1 MSKVKNE
8 GFSLGNL
15 DDILDDKTP
24 PALEGGLPAGLEKP
38 DAGTN
43 NKTTPPKTE
52 ELDEE
57 EEDDT
62 EDPPVDDDEEDAE
75 DGDDDGEDVDDYALP
90 IAEEVFKELGFDFE
104 FNAKDFAEEFGTGAT
119 GIKNFIKEIINQNSK
134 PTFENETAEKY
145 YKFLA
150 EGGNPEDLS
159 SLLSSKTSFSA
170 IKTEDLVDD
179 EDLQKKVYSEYLKI
193 TNPAKDKEWINK
205 KIQRAETTGTL
216 EDEAGDALDSVVEH
230 YKSQETAILEKNSK
244 AEAAKKAEIEAFWK
258 TEAEE
263 IGKADKIADVK
274 VNKAVKDKFVEY
286 YKSGKFSQ
294 DIQDPKLLRELA
306 FISFLGKEAYTKAVT
321 SKNASDLD
329 RKLSRFTSS
338 NATSNPRLPREN
350 KKVDDIRDLDID

>member
-8 GFSLGNL
+8 GFSLGSL

-43 NKTTPPKTE
+43 NKTTPSKTE
-52 ELDEE
+52 EPEEE

-62 EDPPVDDDEEDAE
+62 EEPPVEDDEEE
-75 DGDDDGEDVDDYALP
+75 TEDDDDAGEEVDDYALP

-159 SLLSSKTSFSA
+159 KVLVSKTSFST
-170 IKTEDLVDD
+170 IKAESLSDD
-179 EDLQKKVYSEYLKI
+179 EDLQKKVYGEYLRI
-193 TNPAKDKEWINK
+193 TNPSRDKDWINK
-205 KIQRAETTGTL
+205 KIQRAETTGIL
-216 EDEAGDALDSVVEH
+216 EDEATDALDSVVEH
-230 YKSQETAILEKNSK
+230 YKSQETALLEKNTK
-244 AEAAKKAEIEAFWK
+244 AEAAKKAEIDNFWK
-258 TEAEE
+258 TETEE
-263 IGKADKIADVK
+263 IGKAEKIADVK

-306 FISFLGKEAYTKAVT
+306 FITFLGNEAYTKAVT
-321 SKNASDLD
+321 SKNATDLD
-329 RKLSRFTSS
+329 KKLSRFTSS
-338 NATSNPRLPREN
+338 GATSNPRLPKDN
-350 KKVDDIRDLDID
+350 KRVDNINDLDI